1 MSTLRIYLF
10 GSIRLQMGDNP
21 TEIRISRGVQE
32 LFVYLLLDRHRTHSR
47 ELLAGKIWAN
57 SSQERAR
64 DCLNTALWRLRRIL
78 EPENHMH
85 GTYLI
90 TTSDGE
96 IGFNFNSDYWLDVE
110 AFQSSVG
117 KIGQAALAQRRVFEI
132 AELEKSLSLY
142 VGDLLEGLYIDW
154 ILHEREHLRLIYLD
168 SLAFLL
174 ACWKEQGNF
183 ARSLGFGLRILA
195 LDPLREDVHREV
207 IRLYLANGQRALAL
221 RQYALCQ
228 NILNTELGISPMEET
243 KALYSKIMN
252 EADPGERAIGN
263 NLPAARPLGASLND
277 LNQTVH
283 SFDILQ
289 NELHHIVHDMNDALK
304 PNQ

>member
-32 LFVYLLLDRHRTHSR
+32 LFVYLLLERHRTHSR

-57 SSQERAR
+57 SSQDRAR

-78 EPENHMH
+78 EPENHLH
-85 GTYLI
+85 GTYLVS
-90 TTSDGE
+90 TSDGE

-117 KIGQAALAQRRVFEI
+117 KIGQADLSQRRIIDI

-154 ILHEREHLRLIYLD
+154 VLHEREHLRLVYLD
-168 SLAFLL
+168 SLAFLQ
-174 ACWKEQGNF
+174 AHYKEQGDF
-183 ARSLGFGLRILA
+183 ARSLEFGLRILA

-207 IRLYLANGQRALAL
+207 MRLYLANGQRALAL

-228 NILNTELGISPMEET
+228 KILNAELGIPPMEET
-243 KALYSKIMN
+243 MALYTKILN
-252 EADPGERAIGN
+252 EADPRDKAIGTRGHT
-263 NLPAARPLGASLND
+263 ARPLGTSLND
-277 LNQTVH
+277 LNQTVQ

-289 NELHHIVHDMNDALK
+289 NKLHHAVQDLNDAL
-304 PNQ
+304 NTN